1 MLAEAYQI
9 GHWTQPI
16 IIPLN
21 FSDRRYNIL
30 IFKCVFLAQMA
41 GQQTGLNVR
50 ETKLAWMTGIKNSSK
65 ETSRGRY
72 VCEVKQKIKKGHG
85 FSSLLRLIHTS
96 EDSAVDSCISAER

>member
-50 ETKLAWMTGIKNSSK
+50 ETKLA
-65 ETSRGRY
+65 
-72 VCEVKQKIKKGHG
+72 
-85 FSSLLRLIHTS
+85 
-96 EDSAVDSCISAER
+96 